1 MAKNIRLAGNRFN
14 PGDPVHASFEP
25 DTGVDVVFW
34 RLFRAP
40 STDIAL
46 TFEEVHAGQQIYDF
60 DAPELT
66 PGTYHLQVYTL
77 DWASIPRSPDA
88 KLSAGQADLGAVKVE
103 HLIGLDRADE
113 QVFQIAVPP
122 VVRMALD
129 RSRAERLVGTDPLAR
144 FADFEQY
151 LKDKGTS
158 PAGDNPFDGGR
169 SAYATFSDDNYL
181 QLKNLARAFV
191 RTIRVKSLREL
202 AEPYIRDR
210 MNDEPAL
217 PPTYQDPVMRFFPG
231 VELIWNFWQESGMF
245 IQTLNLILARFQNR
259 VVSRRYAPLDRFD
272 ITPLATLHA
281 LLYAFV
287 DDEQH
292 RMTVRRRA
300 AEYEYEY
307 GLKLIGKA
315 IPPGHSFVERR
326 SAFLESFHTVL
337 HQAHIYFKE
346 DDDLTVNADAFPL
359 YRSLRECHLELSHG
373 THNQYGQLAVSARA
387 EFLLMQ
393 YLLAQPEMRQFL
405 GGRPMTPYPEPW
417 MDRVDRMKEIQP
429 GWPAAST
436 MHFHDLATIGER
448 LVLTIRL
455 GSWADPQVDSTHAKG
470 WAAAFREPIQKY
482 VAAYRAVTGVDLAV
496 APDSTQPAVLIQER
510 AREQRIRA

>member
-1 MAKNIRLAGNRFN
+1 MAKNIRLAGNRFT
-14 PGDPVHASFEP
+14 PGETVHATFEP
-25 DTGVDVVFW
+25 DSGVDLIVW

-40 STDIAL
+40 DADIAFAY
-46 TFEEVHAGQQIYDF
+46 TRVHSGQEVYDF
-60 DAPELT
+60 DAPDLG
-66 PGTYHLQVYTL
+66 PGTYHLQVYTI
-77 DWASIPRSPDA
+77 DWPRVPKA
-88 KLSAGQADLGAVKVE
+88 VQADLEALGIADLAVF
-103 HLIGLDRADE
+103 DRPDE
-113 QVFQIAVPP
+113 QVFQIAPAP
-122 VVRMALD
+122 VMRMALD
-129 RSRAERLVGTDPLAR
+129 RSHTESRLGGDPLAR
-144 FADFEQY
+144 YEDFDQY
-151 LKDKGTS
+151 LRDNGS
-158 PAGDNPFDGGR
+158 PAGDNPFDDGR
-169 SAYATFSDDNYL
+169 SAYATFSDDNYE
-181 QLKNLARAFV
+181 QLKSLSRAYV
-191 RTIRVKSLREL
+191 RTIRVRSLREL

-210 MNDEPAL
+210 MSDEPAL
-217 PPTYQDPVMRFFPG
+217 PPTYQNPVMRFFPG
-231 VELIWNFWQESGMF
+231 VELIWNFWEESGMF

-259 VVSRRYAPLDRFD
+259 VVSGKYAALDRFD

-307 GLKLIGKA
+307 GLRLIGKA
-315 IPPGHSFVERR
+315 IPPAHSFVERR

-337 HQAHIYFKE
+337 HQAHVYFKE
-346 DDDLTVNADAFPL
+346 DDDLTVHADAFPL

-387 EFLLMQ
+387 EFLQMQ
-393 YLLAQPEMRQFL
+393 YLLARPEMRLFL

-429 GWPAAST
+429 GWPAASI

-455 GSWADPQVDSTHAKG
+455 GSWADPAVDSTHAKG
-470 WAAAFREPIQKY
+470 WADAFREPIQKY
-482 VAAYRAVTGVDLAV
+482 AAAYRAVTGVDLAV
-496 APDSTQPAVLIQER
+496 APDSTQPAILIQQR
-510 AREQRIRA
+510 VREQRIRA